1 MLQGEAGQEQT
12 GLAVFMPQAVSVTQ
26 TLQVQSHFYGPSLLH
41 CKRAKMMADQRLSV
55 SNPKAFM
62 SYKTMAR

>member
-26 TLQVQSHFYGPSLLH
+26 TLQVQSHFY
-41 CKRAKMMADQRLSV
+41 RAIAAPLQKSKNDGRSETLGLQ
-55 SNPKAFM
+55 PKSFHVL
-62 SYKTMAR
+62 